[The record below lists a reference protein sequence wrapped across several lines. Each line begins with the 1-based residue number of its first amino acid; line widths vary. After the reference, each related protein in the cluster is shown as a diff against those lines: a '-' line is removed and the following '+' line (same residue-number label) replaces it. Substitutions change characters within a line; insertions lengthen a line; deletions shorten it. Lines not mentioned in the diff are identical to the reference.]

1 MYLLIVREKDKE
13 GAPAEILDV
22 KIVPAKDLDRYAQR
36 TADKKVRAPF
46 RLTRGGEAAGT
57 HLPNWRLYYM
67 TIQASCQEQKSDVP
81 LVLNSQLSIR

>member
-1 MYLLIVREKDKE
+1 MYLFIVREKNNE

-46 RLTRGGEAAGT
+46 RLTRVGEAAGT
-57 HLPNWRLYYM
+57 HLAYCHIYYM
-67 TIQASCQEQKSDVP
+67 IRQRNCQ
-81 LVLNSQLSIR
+81 